1 MKLEFETYVVAISF
15 ITSFFAVFL
24 SNGIIIGVPAIAQDF
39 AMNNVI
45 QNWVPTIFFLVVAV
59 FTVPAG
65 QISGKFGVKKS
76 LLAGILV
83 FLAGSIGACLSFST
97 ESFLVFRIIQGAGV
111 AFLNVSAMAMVVH
124 AVKPQNR
131 GKALGF
137 TVTGVYLA
145 TSLSPVI
152 CGFLVHNL
160 GWRSMFYFVIP
171 FLVLCIIL
179 MILKIPQ
186 EWKTYEKDKIDKVG
200 SVLYAIGIL
209 AFIYGFTSLITTTGK
224 ILTLTGLI
232 ILAIFGW
239 YELRQKS
246 PVFNMNLFKNK
257 KFTSSNVAAL
267 CSYLAIMVVT
277 TILNY
282 HFQYV
287 RGWDAQMSGMILII
301 TPIIMAIMAPNA
313 GKLSDRIHPQKL
325 AALGIGIAA
334 IGNPTVYRCSCN
346 GAAGYRNGA
355 LLKSEHERHHELSSS
370 KRCADSIRIT
380 GNNENH
386 RPNNE
391 FRAFDIDICMGN
403 GQPETGSSICGNDCA
418 GITNN
423 LYNMY
428 SRMCPCGIR
437 ITCRNQVKRQIQH
450 RPLNQKTYLGT
461 AFQCSDIHFSIFLMS
476 FSSPFGIY

>member
-1 MKLEFETYVVAISF
+1 MEIKFETYVVFISF

-76 LLAGILV
+76 LLAGIIV
-83 FLAGSIGACLSFST
+83 FLIGSIGACLSFST
-97 ESFLVFRIIQGAGV
+97 ESFLIFRIMQGAGV

-124 AVKPQNR
+124 AVSPKSR

-179 MILKIPQ
+179 MITKIPQ
-186 EWKTYEKDKIDKVG
+186 EWKTYQDDQIDKGG
-200 SVLYAIGIL
+200 SLLYGIGIL
-209 AFIYGFTSLITTTGK
+209 FFIYGFTSLITTPGK
-224 ILTLTGLI
+224 ILTVLGI
-232 ILAIFGW
+232 ILLVIFGA

-287 RGWDAQMSGMILII
+287 RGWNAQMSGAILII
-301 TPIIMAIMAPNA
+301 TPIIMAIMAPNS
-313 GKLSDRIHPQKL
+313 GRLSDKIHPQKL
-325 AALGIGIAA
+325 AAIGIGIAA
-334 IGNPTVYRCSCN
+334 I
-346 GAAGYRNGA
+346 A
-355 LLKSEHERHHELSSS
+355 LLILTFL
-370 KRCADSIRIT
+370 T
-380 GNNENH
+380 GDT
-386 RPNNE
+386 PLYVVIL
-391 FRAFDIDICMGN
+391 AMILQGIGMG
-403 GQPETGSSICGNDCA
+403 
-418 GITNN
+418 
-423 LYNMY
+423 L
-428 SRMCPCGIR
+428 
-437 ITCRNQVKRQIQH
+437 
-450 RPLNQKTYLGT
+450 
-461 AFQCSDIHFSIFLMS
+461 
-476 FSSPFGIY
+476 FSSPNMNAIMSSVPPKDAPTASASQATMRTIGQTMSLGLLTLVFAWIMGNLELAPQYAGMIVQASQIICGICTLACVLAVFASLVGVKSKDKFNTGR

>member
-1 MKLEFETYVVAISF
+1 MEIKFETYVVLISF

-76 LLAGILV
+76 LLAGIMV
-83 FLAGSIGACLSFST
+83 FLIGSIGACLSFST
-97 ESFLVFRIIQGAGV
+97 ESFLAFRIMQGAGV

-124 AVKPQNR
+124 AVSPKSR

-179 MILKIPQ
+179 MVLKIPQ
-186 EWKTYEKDKIDKVG
+186 EWKTYQDDKIDKVG
-200 SVLYAIGIL
+200 SILYGVGIL
-209 AFIYGFTSLITTTGK
+209 FFIYGFTALITTTGK
-224 ILTLTGLI
+224 ILTVLGI
-232 ILAIFGW
+232 ILLVIFGA
-239 YELRQKS
+239 YELRQKA

-257 KFTSSNVAAL
+257 KFTSSNIAAL

-287 RGWDAQMSGMILII
+287 RGWNAQMSGMILII

-313 GKLSDRIHPQKL
+313 GKLSDKIHPQKL
-325 AALGIGIAA
+325 AAVGIGIAA
-334 IGNPTVYRCSCN
+334 V
-346 GAAGYRNGA
+346 A
-355 LLKSEHERHHELSSS
+355 LAILTFL
-370 KRCADSIRIT
+370 T
-380 GNNENH
+380 GDT
-386 RPNNE
+386 PIYVVVI
-391 FRAFDIDICMGN
+391 AMILQGVGMG
-403 GQPETGSSICGNDCA
+403 
-418 GITNN
+418 
-423 LYNMY
+423 L
-428 SRMCPCGIR
+428 
-437 ITCRNQVKRQIQH
+437 
-450 RPLNQKTYLGT
+450 
-461 AFQCSDIHFSIFLMS
+461 
-476 FSSPFGIY
+476 FSSPNMNAIMSSVPPKYAPTASASQATMRTIGQTMSLGLLTLVFAWVMGNLELAPQYAGMIVQASQIICLICTVACVLAIFASLVGIRSKDEFNTKRR

>member
-1 MKLEFETYVVAISF
+1 MKLDFETIVIFVSF

-45 QNWVPTIFFLVVAV
+45 QNWIPTIFFLVVAV

-76 LLAGILV
+76 LLAGIIVYL
-83 FLAGSIGACLSFST
+83 LGSIGAVLSFST
-97 ESFLVFRIIQGAGV
+97 EIFLIFRIVQGAGV
-111 AFLNVSAMAMVVH
+111 AFLNVSAMAMVVQ

-179 MILKIPQ
+179 MITKIPQ
-186 EWKTYEKDKIDKVG
+186 EWKTYQDDKIDKVG
-200 SVLYAIGIL
+200 SILYGIGIL
-209 AFIYGFTSLITTTGK
+209 FFIYGFTSLITTPGK
-224 ILTLTGLI
+224 ILTVLGI
-232 ILAIFGW
+232 ILLVIFGA

-257 KFTSSNVAAL
+257 KFTSSNIAAL
-267 CSYLAIMVVT
+267 CSYIAVMVVT

-313 GKLSDRIHPQKL
+313 GKLSDKIHPQKL
-325 AALGIGIAA
+325 AALGMGIA
-334 IGNPTVYRCSCN
+334 TV
-346 GAAGYRNGA
+346 A
-355 LLKSEHERHHELSSS
+355 LLILTFL
-370 KRCADSIRIT
+370 T
-380 GNNENH
+380 GKT
-386 RPNNE
+386 PLYMVII
-391 FRAFDIDICMGN
+391 AMILQGIGMG
-403 GQPETGSSICGNDCA
+403 
-418 GITNN
+418 
-423 LYNMY
+423 L
-428 SRMCPCGIR
+428 
-437 ITCRNQVKRQIQH
+437 
-450 RPLNQKTYLGT
+450 
-461 AFQCSDIHFSIFLMS
+461 
-476 FSSPFGIY
+476 FSSPNMNAIMSSVPPKDAPTASASQATMRTIGQTMSLGLLTLVFAWIMGSLELAPQYASMIVQASQTICGICTVACLLAIFASLVGVKSKDKFNTGR

>member
-1 MKLEFETYVVAISF
+1 MEIKFETIIVAISF

-76 LLAGILV
+76 LLAGITV
-83 FLAGSIGACLSFST
+83 FLIGSIGACISFST
-97 ESFLVFRIIQGAGV
+97 ESFLIFRIMQGAGV

-124 AVKPQNR
+124 AVSPKNR

-171 FLVLCIIL
+171 FLALCIIL
-179 MILKIPQ
+179 MITKIPQ
-186 EWKTYEKDKIDKVG
+186 EWKTYQDDKIDKVG
-200 SVLYAIGIL
+200 SLLYGIGIL
-209 AFIYGFTSLITTTGK
+209 FFIYGFTSLITTMGK
-224 ILTLTGLI
+224 ILTVLGI
-232 ILAIFGW
+232 ILLVIFGS

-313 GKLSDRIHPQKL
+313 GKLSDKIHPQKL
-325 AALGIGIAA
+325 AAIGIGIAA
-334 IGNPTVYRCSCN
+334 VALAILTFLTGDTPLYVVILAMVLQGIG
-346 GAAGYRNGA
+346 
-355 LLKSEHERHHELSSS
+355 
-370 KRCADSIRIT
+370 
-380 GNNENH
+380 
-386 RPNNE
+386 
-391 FRAFDIDICMGN
+391 MG
-403 GQPETGSSICGNDCA
+403 
-418 GITNN
+418 
-423 LYNMY
+423 L
-428 SRMCPCGIR
+428 
-437 ITCRNQVKRQIQH
+437 
-450 RPLNQKTYLGT
+450 
-461 AFQCSDIHFSIFLMS
+461 
-476 FSSPFGIY
+476 FSSPNMNAIMSSVPPKDAPTASASQATMRTIGQTMSLGLLTLIFAWVMGNLELAPQYAGMVIQASQIICGICTIACILAVFASLVGVKSKDKFNTQR

>member
-1 MKLEFETYVVAISF
+1 MKFDLETIVVFVSF

-76 LLAGILV
+76 LLAGIIVYLI
-83 FLAGSIGACLSFST
+83 GSIGAVLSFST
-97 ESFLVFRIIQGAGV
+97 ESFLIFRIMQGAGV

-124 AVKPQNR
+124 AVAPKNR

-145 TSLSPVI
+145 TSMSPVI

-179 MILKIPQ
+179 MITKIPQ
-186 EWKTYEKDKIDKVG
+186 EWKTYQDDKIDKVG
-200 SVLYAIGIL
+200 SILYGIGIL
-209 AFIYGFTSLITTTGK
+209 FFIYGFTSLITTPGK
-224 ILTLTGLI
+224 ILTVLGI
-232 ILAIFGW
+232 ILLVIFGA

-257 KFTSSNVAAL
+257 KFTSSNIAAL
-267 CSYLAIMVVT
+267 CSYIAVMVVT

-313 GKLSDRIHPQKL
+313 GKLSDKIHPQKL
-325 AALGIGIAA
+325 AALGMGIA
-334 IGNPTVYRCSCN
+334 TV
-346 GAAGYRNGA
+346 A
-355 LLKSEHERHHELSSS
+355 LLILTFL
-370 KRCADSIRIT
+370 T
-380 GNNENH
+380 GKT
-386 RPNNE
+386 PLYMVII
-391 FRAFDIDICMGN
+391 AMILQGIGMG
-403 GQPETGSSICGNDCA
+403 
-418 GITNN
+418 
-423 LYNMY
+423 L
-428 SRMCPCGIR
+428 
-437 ITCRNQVKRQIQH
+437 
-450 RPLNQKTYLGT
+450 
-461 AFQCSDIHFSIFLMS
+461 
-476 FSSPFGIY
+476 FSSPNMNAIMSSVPPKDAPTASASQATMRTIGQTMSLGLLTLVFAWIMGSLELAPQYASMIVQASQTICGICTVACLLAIFASLVGVKSKDKFNTGR

>member
-1 MKLEFETYVVAISF
+1 MEIKFETYVVFISF

-24 SNGIIIGVPAIAQDF
+24 SNIIIGVPAIVQDF

-76 LLAGILV
+76 LLAGIIV
-83 FLAGSIGACLSFST
+83 FLIGSIGACLSFST
-97 ESFLVFRIIQGAGV
+97 ESFLIFRIMQGAGV

-124 AVKPQNR
+124 AVSPKSR

-179 MILKIPQ
+179 MITKIPQ
-186 EWKTYEKDKIDKVG
+186 EWKTYQDDKIDKVG
-200 SVLYAIGIL
+200 SLLYGIGIL
-209 AFIYGFTSLITTTGK
+209 FFIYGFTSLITTPGK
-224 ILTLTGLI
+224 ILTVLGI
-232 ILAIFGW
+232 ILLVIFGA

-287 RGWDAQMSGMILII
+287 RGWNAQMSGAILII
-301 TPIIMAIMAPNA
+301 TPIIMAIMAPNS
-313 GKLSDRIHPQKL
+313 GRLSDKIHPQKL
-325 AALGIGIAA
+325 AAIGIGIAA
-334 IGNPTVYRCSCN
+334 I
-346 GAAGYRNGA
+346 A
-355 LLKSEHERHHELSSS
+355 LLILTFL
-370 KRCADSIRIT
+370 T
-380 GNNENH
+380 GDT
-386 RPNNE
+386 PLYVVIL
-391 FRAFDIDICMGN
+391 AMILQGIGMG
-403 GQPETGSSICGNDCA
+403 
-418 GITNN
+418 
-423 LYNMY
+423 L
-428 SRMCPCGIR
+428 
-437 ITCRNQVKRQIQH
+437 
-450 RPLNQKTYLGT
+450 
-461 AFQCSDIHFSIFLMS
+461 
-476 FSSPFGIY
+476 FSSPNMNAIMSSVPPKDAPTASASQATMRTIGQTMSLGLLTLVFAWIMGNLELAPQYAGMIVQASQIICGICTLACVLAVFASLVGVKSKDKFNTGR

>member
-1 MKLEFETYVVAISF
+1 MKFDLETIVVFVSF

-76 LLAGILV
+76 LLAGIIVYLI
-83 FLAGSIGACLSFST
+83 GSIGAVLSFST
-97 ESFLVFRIIQGAGV
+97 ESFLIFRIMQGAGV

-124 AVKPQNR
+124 AVAPKNR

-179 MILKIPQ
+179 MITKIPQ
-186 EWKTYEKDKIDKVG
+186 EWKTYQDDKIDKVG
-200 SVLYAIGIL
+200 SILYGIGIL
-209 AFIYGFTSLITTTGK
+209 FFVYGFTSLITTPGK
-224 ILTLTGLI
+224 ILTVLGLI
-232 ILAIFGW
+232 LLVIFGA

-257 KFTSSNVAAL
+257 KFTSSNIAAL
-267 CSYLAIMVVT
+267 CSYIAVMVVT

-313 GKLSDRIHPQKL
+313 GKLSDKIHPQKL
-325 AALGIGIAA
+325 AALGMGIATVELLILTFQTGKTPLYMVIIA
-334 IGNPTVYRCSCN
+334 MILQGIG
-346 GAAGYRNGA
+346 
-355 LLKSEHERHHELSSS
+355 
-370 KRCADSIRIT
+370 
-380 GNNENH
+380 
-386 RPNNE
+386 
-391 FRAFDIDICMGN
+391 MG
-403 GQPETGSSICGNDCA
+403 
-418 GITNN
+418 
-423 LYNMY
+423 L
-428 SRMCPCGIR
+428 
-437 ITCRNQVKRQIQH
+437 
-450 RPLNQKTYLGT
+450 
-461 AFQCSDIHFSIFLMS
+461 
-476 FSSPFGIY
+476 FSSPNMNAIMSSVPPKDAPTASASQATMRTIGQTMSLGLLTLVFAWIMGSLELAPQYASMIVQASQTICGICTVACLLAIFASLVGVKSKDKFNTGR

>member
-1 MKLEFETYVVAISF
+1 MKLEFESYVVFVAF

-24 SNGIIIGVPAIAQDF
+24 SNGVIIGVPAIAKDF

-45 QNWVPTIFFLVVAV
+45 QNWIPTILFLVVAI

-76 LLAGILV
+76 LLAGILI
-83 FLAGSIGACLSFST
+83 FLIGSIGACLSFST
-97 ESFLVFRIIQGAGV
+97 ESFLIFRIVQGAGM
-111 AFLNVSAMAMVVH
+111 AFLNVSAMATVVH

-171 FLVLCIIL
+171 FLVLCILL
-179 MILKIPQ
+179 MIVKIPQ
-186 EWKTYEKDKIDKVG
+186 EWKTYEGQPIDKIG
-200 SVLYAIGIL
+200 SLLWAFGIL
-209 AFIYGFTSLITTTGK
+209 TFIYGFTSLVNTQGV
-224 ILTLTGLI
+224 ILTVIGLI
-232 ILAIFGW
+232 ILCIFGA
-239 YELRQKS
+239 YELRQDS

-287 RGWDAQMSGMILII
+287 RGWNAQMAGLILII
-301 TPIIMAIMAPNA
+301 TPIIMAVMAPNA

-325 AALGIGIAA
+325 AAVGIGIAA
-334 IGNPTVYRCSCN
+334 VALAILTFLDANTPLYIVILAMILQGIG
-346 GAAGYRNGA
+346 
-355 LLKSEHERHHELSSS
+355 
-370 KRCADSIRIT
+370 
-380 GNNENH
+380 
-386 RPNNE
+386 
-391 FRAFDIDICMGN
+391 MG
-403 GQPETGSSICGNDCA
+403 
-418 GITNN
+418 
-423 LYNMY
+423 L
-428 SRMCPCGIR
+428 
-437 ITCRNQVKRQIQH
+437 
-450 RPLNQKTYLGT
+450 
-461 AFQCSDIHFSIFLMS
+461 
-476 FSSPFGIY
+476 FSSPNMNAIMSSVPPKYAPTASASQATMRTIGQTMSLGLLTLVFAWVMGNLKLAPQYAGMIVQASQTICLICTLACILAVFASLVGIRSKDEFNTKRE

>member
-1 MKLEFETYVVAISF
+1 MKIEFETYVVLISF

-24 SNGIIIGVPAIAQDF
+24 SNGIIIGVPAIAQEF

-76 LLAGILV
+76 LLAGVIVYLI
-83 FLAGSIGACLSFST
+83 ASIGACLSIST
-97 ESFLVFRIIQGAGV
+97 ETFLIFRILQGAGV
-111 AFLNVSAMAMVVH
+111 AFLNVSAMAMVVQ

-160 GWRSMFYFVIP
+160 GWRSMFYFVVP

-179 MILKIPQ
+179 MIFKIPQ

-200 SVLYAIGIL
+200 SVIYGIGIL
-209 AFIYGFTSLITTTGK
+209 AFIYGFT
-224 ILTLTGLI
+224 TLNTQTGLI
-232 ILAIFGW
+232 ITILGIVLLIIFGA

-246 PVFNMNLFKNK
+246 PVFNMNLFRNA
-257 KFTSSNVAAL
+257 KFTSSNIAAL
-267 CSYLAIMVVT
+267 CSYIAVMVVT

-287 RGWDAQMSGMILII
+287 RGWDAQMSGLILII
-301 TPIIMAIMAPNA
+301 TPILMAIMAPNA
-313 GKLSDRIHPQKL
+313 GKLSDKVHPQKL
-325 AALGIGIAA
+325 AALGMGIA
-334 IGNPTVYRCSCN
+334 TV
-346 GAAGYRNGA
+346 A
-355 LLKSEHERHHELSSS
+355 LLILTFLNGSTPLYLVVL
-370 KRCADSIRIT
+370 AMILQGI
-380 GNNENH
+380 G
-386 RPNNE
+386 
-391 FRAFDIDICMGN
+391 MG
-403 GQPETGSSICGNDCA
+403 
-418 GITNN
+418 
-423 LYNMY
+423 L
-428 SRMCPCGIR
+428 
-437 ITCRNQVKRQIQH
+437 
-450 RPLNQKTYLGT
+450 
-461 AFQCSDIHFSIFLMS
+461 
-476 FSSPFGIY
+476 FSSPNMNAIMSSVPPKDAPTASASQATMRTIGQTMSLGLLTLVFAWVMGNLELAPQYASMIVQSSQIICGICTVACVLAIFASLVGIKSKDEFNTKRG

>member
-1 MKLEFETYVVAISF
+1 MKIEFETYVIFISF

-39 AMNNVI
+39 TMNNVI
-45 QNWVPTIFFLVVAV
+45 QNWIPTIFFLVVAV

-76 LLAGILV
+76 LLSGISV
-83 FLAGSIGACLSFST
+83 FLIGSIGASLAFST
-97 ESFLVFRIIQGAGV
+97 ESFLIFRIIQGVGV
-111 AFLNVSAMAMVVH
+111 AFLNVSAMAMVVQ

-179 MILKIPQ
+179 MIVKIPQ
-186 EWKTYEKDKIDKVG
+186 EWKTYQHDTIHKIG
-200 SVLYAIGIL
+200 SLLYGVGIL
-209 AFIYGFTSLITTTGK
+209 LFIYGFTSLITTTGK
-224 ILTLTGLI
+224 ILTVAGI
-232 ILAIFGW
+232 ILLVIFAA

-257 KFTSSNVAAL
+257 KFTSSNIAAL

-287 RGWDAQMSGMILII
+287 RNWDAQTSGIILII
-301 TPIIMAIMAPNA
+301 TPIIMAIIAPNA
-313 GKLSDRIHPQKL
+313 GKLSDKIHPQKL
-325 AALGIGIAA
+325 AAIGMAIASIALAILTFLNATTPIYIVILAMILQGIGMGLFSSPNMNA
-334 IGNPTVYRCSCN
+334 IMSSVPPKDAPTASASQATMRTIGQTMSLGLLTLIFAWIMGN
-346 GAAGYRNGA
+346 
-355 LLKSEHERHHELSSS
+355 LELSSKYAGMIIQS
-370 KRCADSIRIT
+370 SQIICIICTFACILAIFASLIGIKSADKFNTQR
-380 GNNENH
+380 E
-386 RPNNE
+386 
-391 FRAFDIDICMGN
+391 
-403 GQPETGSSICGNDCA
+403 
-418 GITNN
+418 
-423 LYNMY
+423 
-428 SRMCPCGIR
+428 
-437 ITCRNQVKRQIQH
+437 
-450 RPLNQKTYLGT
+450 
-461 AFQCSDIHFSIFLMS
+461 
-476 FSSPFGIY
+476 

>member
-1 MKLEFETYVVAISF
+1 MKIEFETYVVLISF

-24 SNGIIIGVPAIAQDF
+24 SNGIIIGVPAIAQEF

-76 LLAGILV
+76 LLAGVIVYLI
-83 FLAGSIGACLSFST
+83 ASIGACLSIST
-97 ESFLVFRIIQGAGV
+97 ETFLIFRILQGAGV
-111 AFLNVSAMAMVVH
+111 AFLNVSAMAMVVQ

-171 FLVLCIIL
+171 FLVLCILL

-186 EWKTYEKDKIDKVG
+186 EWKTYENDKIDKVG
-200 SVLYAIGIL
+200 SVIYGIGIL
-209 AFIYGFTSLITTTGK
+209 AFIYGFT
-224 ILTLTGLI
+224 TLNTQTGLI
-232 ILAIFGW
+232 ITILGIVLLIIFGA

-246 PVFNMNLFKNK
+246 PVFNMNLFRNA
-257 KFTSSNVAAL
+257 KFTSSNIAAL
-267 CSYLAIMVVT
+267 CSYIAVMVVT

-287 RGWDAQMSGMILII
+287 RGWDAQMSGLILII
-301 TPIIMAIMAPNA
+301 TPILMAIMAPNA
-313 GKLSDRIHPQKL
+313 GKLSDKVHPQKL
-325 AALGIGIAA
+325 AALGMGIA
-334 IGNPTVYRCSCN
+334 TV
-346 GAAGYRNGA
+346 A
-355 LLKSEHERHHELSSS
+355 LLILTFLNGSTPLYLVVL
-370 KRCADSIRIT
+370 AMILQGI
-380 GNNENH
+380 G
-386 RPNNE
+386 
-391 FRAFDIDICMGN
+391 MG
-403 GQPETGSSICGNDCA
+403 
-418 GITNN
+418 
-423 LYNMY
+423 L
-428 SRMCPCGIR
+428 
-437 ITCRNQVKRQIQH
+437 
-450 RPLNQKTYLGT
+450 
-461 AFQCSDIHFSIFLMS
+461 
-476 FSSPFGIY
+476 FSSPNMNAIMSSVPPKDAPTASASQATMRTIGQTMSLGLLTLVFAWVMGNLELAPQYASMIVQSSQIICGICTVACVLAIFASLVGIKSKDEFNTKRG

>member
-1 MKLEFETYVVAISF
+1 MKLDLETSVILVSF

-24 SNGIIIGVPAIAQDF
+24 SNGIIIGVPAIAQEF

-65 QISGKFGVKKS
+65 QISGKFGVKKT
-76 LLAGILV
+76 LLAGVVLYL
-83 FLAGSIGACLSFST
+83 LASVGACLSFST
-97 ESFLVFRIIQGAGV
+97 ETFLVFRILQGAGV
-111 AFLNVSAMAMVVH
+111 AFLNVSAMAMVVQ

-152 CGFLVHNL
+152 CGFLVQNL

-171 FLVLCIIL
+171 FLVLCILL
-179 MILKIPQ
+179 MVLKIPG
-186 EWKTYEKDKIDKVG
+186 EWKTYEKDKIDKTG
-200 SVLYAIGIL
+200 SILYGIGIL
-209 AFIYGFTSLITTTGK
+209 AFIYGFTTLTTTNGLLITIIG
-224 ILTLTGLI
+224 IVMLI
-232 ILAIFGW
+232 IFGA

-257 KFTSSNVAAL
+257 KFTSSNIAAL
-267 CSYLAIMVVT
+267 CSYIAVMVIT

-287 RGWDAQMSGMILII
+287 RGWNAQMSGLILII

-325 AALGIGIAA
+325 AAIGMAIA
-334 IGNPTVYRCSCN
+334 TVAMLILTFLTRDTPLYLVVVAMILQ
-346 GAAGYRNGA
+346 GFG
-355 LLKSEHERHHELSSS
+355 
-370 KRCADSIRIT
+370 
-380 GNNENH
+380 
-386 RPNNE
+386 
-391 FRAFDIDICMGN
+391 MG
-403 GQPETGSSICGNDCA
+403 
-418 GITNN
+418 
-423 LYNMY
+423 L
-428 SRMCPCGIR
+428 
-437 ITCRNQVKRQIQH
+437 
-450 RPLNQKTYLGT
+450 
-461 AFQCSDIHFSIFLMS
+461 
-476 FSSPFGIY
+476 FSSPNMNAIMSSVPPKDAPTASASQATMRTIGQTMSLGLLTLVFAWVMGSLELAPQYASMIVQASQTICLICTVACVLAVFASLVGIRSSDKFNTEK